1 MVLRGRINNPVLF
14 VCDLQEKFRTA
25 IYGFDKCIQTT
36 QKLLKAS
43 QILQIPILATT
54 QLSQKLGPLVPELQL
69 PERTKIFDK
78 SLFSMMTPE
87 LIAHL
92 DTAITAESKGVVVA
106 VGQKKSVALVGI
118 ESHVC
123 ILQTCLDLLAA
134 GHNVY
139 VIADA
144 VSSCNRQEVP
154 IALGRM
160 RRAGAV
166 VTTSESW
173 LYEVMGD
180 AKIEEFRQIAGL
192 VKESKEST
200 TLALQSLL

>member
-25 IYGFDKCIQTT
+25 IYGFDRCVLTA

-43 QILQIPILATT
+43 QILQIPTYATT
-54 QLSQKLGPLVPELQL
+54 QNSSKLGPLVPELHPL
-69 PERTKIFDK
+69 LTKTKILDK

-87 LIAHL
+87 LRARL
-92 DTAITAESKGVVVA
+92 DEDIGDGGSKR
-106 VGQKKSVALVGI
+106 SVALIGI
-118 ESHVC
+118 ESHICV
-123 ILQTCLDLLAA
+123 LQTCLDLLAA
-134 GHNVY
+134 GHGVY
-139 VIADA
+139 VIADG

-154 IALGRM
+154 IALERM
-160 RRAGAV
+160 RREGAV

-173 LYEVMGD
+173 MYEVMGD
-180 AKIEEFRQIAGL
+180 AKISEFREMAGL

-200 TLALQSLL
+200 TWALQSLL